1 MNALNERF
9 YCPSYCIL
17 CKEWFFEK
25 PNNIC
30 IFIIFSH
37 YWSWQKYVKN
47 IIIFPFKFFD
57 YRSDQQPPNPS
68 DLIPNYNP
76 ISIVIRRFTLCPAVI
91 WPNIS
96 FICHQQTTVI
106 KLKLHVPRFY
116 ISFQILRV
124 FQRMALIAHGE
135 FLSMSGDVYTFLLI
149 TCSLNYQI
157 HGKAGRLT
165 RRTQINIAA
174 PENFPNRRVNY

>member
-1 MNALNERF
+1 MNALNERLHV
-9 YCPSYCIL
+9 YSPPNSIL
-17 CKEWFFEK
+17 CKEWIFEK

-30 IFIIFSH
+30 KLIIFSH

-47 IIIFPFKFFD
+47 IIIF
-57 YRSDQQPPNPS
+57 
-68 DLIPNYNP
+68 LIPNYNP
-76 ISIVIRRFTLCPAVI
+76 ISIVIRRFTLCPAGI
-91 WPNIS
+91 WPNIHVS

-165 RRTQINIAA
+165 RRTQINISA